1 MKRIGSVATIG
12 LLVCLSVLLVS
23 AAPKNTRQL
32 VWEYVGQVTNTGPDS
47 VQYGNLVNVAGAP
60 SGTFFTFYT
69 MASNVSVTVNGPL
82 RIIDRKGTT
91 TIYQSSAP
99 GDFSN
104 PDSFR
109 SGTPVQA
116 SDLYQQVIVN
126 TTTGSFS
133 VVNIN
138 KITSASPLSGV
149 DDDETLGEIGN
160 VIQTILNGQLNT
172 AGVPPPSGWFSGY
185 ATK

>member
-1 MKRIGSVATIG
+1 MKRIASVLAVG
-12 LLVCLSVLLVS
+12 LLVSLAASLLS
-23 AAPKNTRQL
+23 AAPKNTSAL
-32 VWEYVGQVTNTGPDS
+32 VWEYIGQVTNTGSDS
-47 VQYGNLVNVAGAP
+47 AQYGNLTNVAGAP

-69 MASNVSVTVNGPL
+69 SASNISVTVNGPL

-91 TIYQSSAP
+91 IIYEASAP

-116 SDLYQQVIVN
+116 SELSQQVIVN

-133 VVNIN
+133 VVNN
-138 KITSASPLSGV
+138 NMITSSSSLGGGNEES
-149 DDDETLGEIGN
+149 LGEVG
-160 VIQTILNGQLNT
+160 QTIRSILNGQLNT

-185 ATK
+185 AEK